1 MAIPVELHKYLSED
15 GSPLLDG
22 YIRFLDQVARS
33 RFAALAA
40 RYEGWD
46 GGEPFAITAFGDLLV
61 WDGSYV
67 LMYRFVDGK
76 VDVILSGFAFFFA
89 NVQDSVY
96 QEDYFDLQLFRAS
109 KEKLG
114 QLAGD
119 ECYTFEPLPMLGGT
133 KDIAHVS
140 KGKVFEYLSL
150 IVG

>member
-15 GSPLLDG
+15 GNPLLDG
-22 YIRFLDQVARS
+22 YIRFLDEFSRS
-33 RFAALAA
+33 RFRALASC
-40 RYEGWD
+40 YEGWS

-76 VDVILSGFAFFFA
+76 VDVILSGFTFFFA
-89 NVQDSVY
+89 NVQDPAY
-96 QEDYFDLQLFRAS
+96 QKDFFDLPLFIAA
-109 KEKLG
+109 KKKLG
-114 QLAGD
+114 QIAND
-119 ECYTFEPLPMLGGT
+119 ECYTFEPLPMLGGA

-140 KGKVFEYLSL
+140 KGKAFEYLSM